1 MKCSAPPLVEEKV
14 HDLRGREVLAIV
26 PLIVIIIALGFYPKP
41 VLDVVNPAVDRVMH
55 AVDATDPAPAVA
67 PVAEGTT
74 K

>member
-1 MKCSAPPLVEEKV
+1 
-14 HDLRGREVLAIV
+14 
-26 PLIVIIIALGFYPKP
+26 

-67 PVAEGTT
+67 PVAEGTQ